1 MIGTKILYI
10 YKIIYFIYCWAVIIP
25 VWIISYLCSIIL
37 SIGNN
42 KKEII
47 YNKISRFTARVILC
61 LMWIRVKV
69 IGIENIAKNG
79 SFIFISNHQ
88 SFFDIKLSFACV
100 PVNFSFISKESVFHV
115 PIIGRYMKNA
125 GHISLKRDAGKKA
138 YETMIDAI
146 RKLDNGKSLVIFPE
160 GTRSEDGDLGAFK
173 RGISLIVLHSG
184 KPVVPMAII
193 GSGKFLTKK
202 NILPNPL
209 NRDITFKFGKPL
221 IFPKMVKANR
231 DEVNMVVE
239 KIRIAISE
247 LLSGIN

>member
-1 MIGTKILYI
+1 MIGPKFLYI
-10 YKIIYFIYCWAVIIP
+10 YKIIYFIYCCIVIIP
-25 VWIISYLCSIIL
+25 VWIISYLCAIIL

-42 KKEII
+42 KREII
-47 YNKISRFTARVILC
+47 YNKISRFTARVILS
-61 LMWIRVKV
+61 LMGIRVKV

-79 SFIFISNHQ
+79 PFIFISNHQ

-138 YETMIDAI
+138 YETMMDAI
-146 RKLDNGKSLVIFPE
+146 KKLDNGKSLVIFPE
-160 GTRSEDGDLGAFK
+160 GTRSEDGSLGEFK

-193 GSGKFLTKK
+193 GSGQFLPKK
-202 NILPNPL
+202 SILCNPR

-221 IFPKMVKANR
+221 IFPKRLKLDR
-231 DEVNMVVE
+231 DEANKVVG

-247 LLSGIN
+247 LLAETN